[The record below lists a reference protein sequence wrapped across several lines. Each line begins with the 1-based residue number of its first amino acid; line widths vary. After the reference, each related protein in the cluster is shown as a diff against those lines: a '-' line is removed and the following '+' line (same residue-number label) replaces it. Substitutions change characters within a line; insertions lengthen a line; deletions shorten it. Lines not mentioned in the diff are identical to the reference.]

1 VLRALE
7 GRGGGAGRR
16 WGAGQQAAGA
26 AREVGRRL
34 ELEDGP
40 DRWAPPV
47 SGA

>member
-16 WGAGQQAAGA
+16 IDAGHRAVGA
-26 AREVGRRL
+26 AKGVGRRVRV
-34 ELEDGP
+34 EDDP

-47 SGA
+47 SGV